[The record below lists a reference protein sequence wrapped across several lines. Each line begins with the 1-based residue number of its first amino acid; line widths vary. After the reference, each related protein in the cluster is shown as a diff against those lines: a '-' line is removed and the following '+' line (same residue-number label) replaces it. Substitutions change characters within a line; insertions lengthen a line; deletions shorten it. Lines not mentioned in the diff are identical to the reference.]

1 MKRLKHIL
9 IAASLF
15 TLCGCGTTDVWKE
28 WENEGVMNEETR
40 LRPSEVKEILCA
52 ADGWKMSYEGVDF
65 YLQFDRNGN
74 VVTNTNEKILR
85 PEVKTEYHLD
95 FQGERTV
102 LLTLSGNSSL
112 QYLNE
117 NRESTFLITEY
128 ADNHITAKGQAHGLP
143 MNLTIVST
151 ADLQANIDL
160 KQDALRRIAGLE
172 NISSGALRVKGG
184 DLLAYYMLS
193 ADNDNHW
200 TIHVTTI
207 TDGKPVRTS
216 YAVDLD
222 ISNDTHGVAALP
234 GLEIEGYAPQSITY
248 DYDDASRV
256 SLGDSN
262 LVLDFGAAAEWVE
275 KYNSSWSTH
284 VVDRD
289 LIGLDL
295 SMMPAAQI
303 EFDDRGPRNIVIC
316 PGSVEAGQWW
326 YVFCEQAAT
335 ANNATCCVV
344 LRNTNIYTPWGG
356 YGDDI
361 NLTKENFTP
370 LLSLCYAESGVWV
383 WEKEGYTYIIS
394 PTNSNA
400 WFRMR

>member
-1 MKRLKHIL
+1 MKRLKYTL
-9 IAASLF
+9 IASCLF
-15 TLCGCGTTDVWKE
+15 ALCGCGTTDVWKE
-28 WENEGVMNEETR
+28 WENEGAMNEETR

-112 QYLNE
+112 QYLSE
-117 NRESTFLITEY
+117 HREGTFLITEY
-128 ADNHITAKGQAHGLP
+128 AADRITAHGQENGLP
-143 MNLTIVST
+143 MNLSAVSA
-151 ADLQANIDL
+151 ADIQANIDL

-172 NISSGALRVKGG
+172 SISCGALRVKDG
-184 DLLAYYMLS
+184 DLLAYYTLS
-193 ADNDNHW
+193 SDNDNHW
-200 TIHVTTI
+200 SMHVTTI
-207 TDGKPVRTS
+207 ADGKPVRTS

-222 ISNDTHGVAALP
+222 ISNDTHGVASLP

-256 SLGDSN
+256 SLGNSD
-262 LVLDFGAAAEWVE
+262 LVLDFGAAADWVE
-275 KYNSSWSTH
+275 KYNNNWGTH

-289 LIGLDL
+289 HIGLDL

-303 EFDDRGPRNIVIC
+303 EFDDRGPRNMVIC
-316 PGSVEAGQWW
+316 PGSVEAGQWH
-326 YVFCEQAAT
+326 YVFYEQAAT

-344 LRNTNIYTPWGG
+344 LRNTAVNLPFGG
-356 YGDDI
+356 YGNDI
-361 NLTKENFTP
+361 NLANENFSP
-370 LLSLCYAESGVWV
+370 LLDLCYAEGGVWA

-400 WFRMR
+400 WFRMK